1 MALTNKLSA
10 IGDAIRSKTG
20 TTELMTLDA
29 MSAAIEAI
37 ETGGGGSEDCD
48 GMHIPEE
55 ALTITGDCNHRFAN
69 NGWTWFLREAGDKI
83 TTKDISNASQMFYS
97 SSELTSIPFD
107 INFKDGGA
115 ESGSMF
121 GNCFYLEAIPAID
134 FKQTSYKSL
143 NGVFASCKYATQI
156 GKLSNLYPSDMGS
169 MFSGCEYLR
178 YLPEFENLNLDR
190 MYTYAYSGYSSM
202 FNGCYSLRSVPESL
216 LKQLY
221 NPLATSGYYTLF
233 NNGFKNCYALDE
245 IRGLNPQTGTVTS
258 NMFSNTFENCHRLKE
273 VIFATQ
279 EDGTPY
285 TVNWKNQVID
295 LSEEVGYENH
305 TGAYFKTTHYNAGI
319 SPTPLTRV
327 GSATDYQ
334 ELKNH
339 PDWWTGDGSYGR
351 YNRTS
356 AVNTINSLPDTSA
369 YLASAGGTNTIKFD
383 RTGSN
388 TDGGNIYDLTE
399 AEIAVAAA
407 KGWTV
412 TFSS

>member
-10 IGDAIRSKTG
+10 IGNAIRSKTG

-29 MSAAIEAI
+29 MPAAIEAI
-37 ETGGGGSEDCD
+37 QTGGVGE
-48 GMHIPEE
+48 IPQS
-55 ALTITGDCNHRFAN
+55 ALTITGDCKYRFAYS
-69 NGWTWFLREAGDKI
+69 GWNWFIEATRDKL
-83 TTKDISNASQMFYS
+83 TTKDITNTSYMFTTNID
-97 SSELTSIPFD
+97 LQSIPFEL
-107 INFKDGGA
+107 NFKDGG
-115 ESGSMF
+115 GDCDNMF
-121 GNCFYLEAIPAID
+121 NYCTGLTSIPAID
-134 FKQTSYKSL
+134 FKQTSTYKDMSSL
-143 NGVFASCKYATQI
+143 FEQCTALTQI
-156 GKLSNLYPSDMGS
+156 GKLSNLYPDGMDN
-169 MFSGCEYLR
+169 MFDGCSNLR

-190 MYTYAYSGYSSM
+190 IHSYSYSSVSSM
-202 FNGCYSLRSVPESL
+202 FKGCYSLRSIPEDL

-221 NPLATSGYYTLF
+221 NPTATGGYYTLF
-233 NNGFKNCYALDE
+233 NYGFQNCYALDE

-258 NMFSNTFENCHRLKE
+258 NMFSNTFDNCHRLKE

-285 TVNWKNQVID
+285 TVSWKNQVID
-295 LSEEVGYENH
+295 LSKQVGYENH

-327 GSATDYQ
+327 SDATSYQ

-383 RTGSN
+383 RTGFN
-388 TDGGNIYDLTE
+388 TDGGSIYHLTE